1 MKHVEFF
8 KMQPGY
14 FFRSVWKGQEP
25 GWYYRFSV
33 SIEYHECYFKQSFW
47 NRLIYG
53 KLPSLVANRHYSNDP
68 SWMNSDVLIGPEYYC
83 KEFMI
88 DICNDDKK
96 DIAIQSVLDMFNDII
111 ETCPVDNIIVF
122 GYDNLTFEGDKIIPL
137 TYQIRHN
144 EWNASI
150 QCGFA
155 GY

>member
-1 MKHVEFF
+1 
-8 KMQPGY
+8 
-14 FFRSVWKGQEP
+14 
-25 GWYYRFSV
+25 
-33 SIEYHECYFKQSFW
+33 
-47 NRLIYG
+47 
-53 KLPSLVANRHYSNDP
+53 
-68 SWMNSDVLIGPEYYC
+68 MNSDVLIGPEYYC